1 MRLKKMMHICSL
13 DRSSIYKFIEDGR
26 FPQSLSLGDRAVVWI
41 ESEVEEWIE
50 QNVAERI
57 E

>member
-26 FPQSLSLGDRAVVWI
+26 FPQKLLLGDRAETWI
-41 ESEVEEWIE
+41 ETEVEE
-50 QNVAERI
+50 
-57 E
+57 